1 MLYAILVIIVIA
13 LIIYIIKINR
23 HQQKYSQSIKDSVD
37 TIQDTDS
44 VELKLHK
51 LKDLLDKGA
60 IDKEDYEQ
68 AKRQILD
75 KKI

>member
-1 MLYAILVIIVIA
+1 MLYAILIIIVVA
-13 LIIYIIKINR
+13 LVIYVLKVNR
-23 HQQKYSQSIKDSVD
+23 HQQKYSQSIQENVN
-37 TIQDTDS
+37 TIQDTDNIE
-44 VELKLHK
+44 VKLHK